1 LLWYDLCYCYTI
13 MKIRFT
19 LLLFLFSSF
28 AFSQRMIFYV
38 ADTKGDCY
46 GVGKGLCLQIKEKPD
61 EPYALFYSGIEG
73 FSYEEGYH
81 YKLEVMRVKKE
92 RPPADGGVYNYYLIN
107 IISKERSKNYTLK
120 NTPIPDQRPLSLVR
134 ISKSGKMEIVDNN
147 VVPSISFD
155 KRNGRISGKAG
166 CNRYFGKV
174 SFDQQ
179 RIFISGVGSTQM
191 ACTDMEIESL
201 YLKHLTAVNRYQ
213 LSGNNLQLFRDQE
226 LLLQFIVPEN

>member
-1 LLWYDLCYCYTI
+1 

-38 ADTKGDCY
+38 ADTMGDCY

-147 VVPSISFD
+147 IVPSISFD

-166 CNRYFGKV
+166 CNLYFGKV

>member
-1 LLWYDLCYCYTI
+1 

-226 LLLQFIVPEN
+226 LLLQVIVPEN

>member
-1 LLWYDLCYCYTI
+1 
-13 MKIRFT
+13 
-19 LLLFLFSSF
+19 
-28 AFSQRMIFYV
+28 MIFYV

>member
-1 LLWYDLCYCYTI
+1 

>member
-1 LLWYDLCYCYTI
+1 
-13 MKIRFT
+13 
-19 LLLFLFSSF
+19 
-28 AFSQRMIFYV
+28 MIFYV

-46 GVGKGLCLQIKEKPD
+46 GVGKGLCLQVKEKTD
-61 EPYALFYSGIEG
+61 EPYSLFYSGIEG

-92 RPPADGGVYNYYLIN
+92 RPPADGSVYNYYLIN

-134 ISKSGKMEIVDNN
+134 ISKSGKMEMVDNN

-155 KRNGRISGKAG
+155 KKNGRISGKAG

>member
-1 LLWYDLCYCYTI
+1 MLWYDLCYCYTI

-19 LLLFLFSSF
+19 LLLLFLSSF

-92 RPPADGGVYNYYLIN
+92 RLPADGSAYNYYLIH

-120 NTPIPDQRPLSLVR
+120 ISPIPDQRSLSLVG
-134 ISKSGKMEIVDNN
+134 ISKSGKMEIIDNN
-147 VVPSISFD
+147 VVPSIYFD
-155 KRNGRISGKAG
+155 KKNGKISGKAG

>member
-1 LLWYDLCYCYTI
+1 
-13 MKIRFT
+13 MKIRLAI
-19 LLLFLFSSF
+19 LLLLFSSF

-46 GVGKGLCLQIKEKPD
+46 GVAKGLCLQVKEKPD

-81 YKLEVMRVKKE
+81 YKLEVMRVKRE
-92 RPPADGGVYNYYLIN
+92 RPPADGSAYNYYLIN

-120 NTPIPDQRPLSLVR
+120 NTPIPDMRSLSLVR
-134 ISKSGKMEIVDNN
+134 ISKSGKMEMVDNN
-147 VVPSISFD
+147 AIPSISFD
-155 KRNGRISGKAG
+155 KKNGRISGKAG

-179 RIFISGVGSTQM
+179 RISISGVGSTQM
-191 ACTDMEIESL
+191 ACSDMEIESL

>member
-1 LLWYDLCYCYTI
+1 MLWYDLCYCYTI
-13 MKIRFT
+13 MKICFT
-19 LLLFLFSSF
+19 LLLLVCASF

-38 ADTKGDCY
+38 ADIKGDCY
-46 GVGKGLCLQIKEKPD
+46 GVGRGLCLQIKEKPD

-81 YKLEVMRVKKE
+81 YKLEVMRVKRE
-92 RPPADGGVYNYYLIN
+92 RPPSDGSIYNYYLIN
-107 IISKERSKNYTLK
+107 IISKERSKNYALK

-134 ISKSGKMEIVDNN
+134 ISKSGKMEIVGNN

-191 ACTDMEIESL
+191 ACTDMEMESL

-213 LSGNNLQLFRDQE
+213 LSGNNLQLYRDQE

>member
-1 LLWYDLCYCYTI
+1 

-19 LLLFLFSSF
+19 LLLLLLSSV
-28 AFSQRMIFYV
+28 AFTQRMIFYV
-38 ADTKGDCY
+38 ADTKGNCY
-46 GVGKGLCLQIKEKPD
+46 GVGKGLCLQVKEKPD

-92 RPPADGGVYNYYLIN
+92 RPPADGSAYNYYLIN
-107 IISKERSKNYTLK
+107 ILNKERSKNYTLK
-120 NTPIPDQRPLSLVR
+120 NIPIPDQLSFSLVR
-134 ISKSGKMEIVDNN
+134 ISKSGKMEMIDNML
-147 VVPSISFD
+147 VPNISFD
-155 KRNGRISGKAG
+155 KKNGRISGKAG

-226 LLLQFIVPEN
+226 LLLQFIIPEN

>member
-1 LLWYDLCYCYTI
+1 
-13 MKIRFT
+13 
-19 LLLFLFSSF
+19 
-28 AFSQRMIFYV
+28 V

-46 GVGKGLCLQIKEKPD
+46 GVGRGLCLQIKEKPD

-81 YKLEVMRVKKE
+81 YKLEVMRVKRE
-92 RPPADGGVYNYYLIN
+92 RPPADGSVYNYYLIN

-147 VVPSISFD
+147 IVPSISFD

>member
-1 LLWYDLCYCYTI
+1 
-13 MKIRFT
+13 
-19 LLLFLFSSF
+19 
-28 AFSQRMIFYV
+28 MIFYV

-46 GVGKGLCLQIKEKPD
+46 GVGRGLCLQIKEKPD

-92 RPPADGGVYNYYLIN
+92 RPPADGSVYNYYLIN

-134 ISKSGKMEIVDNN
+134 ISKSGKMEMVDNN
-147 VVPSISFD
+147 IVPSISFD
-155 KRNGRISGKAG
+155 KKNGRIFGKAG

>member
-1 LLWYDLCYCYTI
+1 

-19 LLLFLFSSF
+19 LLLLLFSSF
-28 AFSQRMIFYV
+28 AFSQRTIFYV

-46 GVGKGLCLQIKEKPD
+46 GVGKGLCLQVKEKPD

-81 YKLEVMRVKKE
+81 YKLEVMRVKRE
-92 RPPADGGVYNYYLIN
+92 RPPADGSAYNYYLIN

-120 NTPIPDQRPLSLVR
+120 NTPIPDMRSLSLVL
-134 ISKSGKMEIVDNN
+134 ISKSGKMEMVDNN
-147 VVPSISFD
+147 AIPSISFD
-155 KRNGRISGKAG
+155 KKNGRISGKAG

-179 RIFISGVGSTQM
+179 RILISGVGSTQM
-191 ACTDMEIESL
+191 ACSDMEIESL
-201 YLKHLTAVNRYQ
+201 YLKYLTAVNRYQ

>member
-1 LLWYDLCYCYTI
+1 MLWYDLCYCYTI

>member
-1 LLWYDLCYCYTI
+1 
-13 MKIRFT
+13 
-19 LLLFLFSSF
+19 
-28 AFSQRMIFYV
+28 MIFYV

-46 GVGKGLCLQIKEKPD
+46 GVGKGLCLQVKEKPD

-81 YKLEVMRVKKE
+81 YKLEVMRVKRE
-92 RPPADGGVYNYYLIN
+92 RPPADGSAYNYYLIN
-107 IISKERSKNYTLK
+107 ILSKERSKNYTLK
-120 NTPIPDQRPLSLVR
+120 STPIPDMRSLSLVR
-134 ISKSGKMEIVDNN
+134 ISKSGKMEMVDNN
-147 VVPSISFD
+147 VIPSISFD
-155 KRNGRISGKAG
+155 KKNGRISGKAG

-179 RIFISGVGSTQM
+179 RIYISGVGSTQM

-201 YLKHLTAVNRYQ
+201 YLKHLTVVNRYQ

>member
-1 LLWYDLCYCYTI
+1 MKTRLTI
-13 MKIRFT
+13 L
-19 LLLFLFSSF
+19 LLLFLSF

-46 GVGKGLCLQIKEKPD
+46 GVAKGLCLQVKEKPD

-81 YKLEVMRVKKE
+81 YKLEVMRVKRE
-92 RPPADGGVYNYYLIN
+92 RPPADGSAYNYYLIN

-120 NTPIPDQRPLSLVR
+120 NTPIPDMRSLSLVR
-134 ISKSGKMEIVDNN
+134 ISKSGKMEMVDNN
-147 VVPSISFD
+147 AIPSISFD
-155 KRNGRISGKAG
+155 KKNGRISGKAG

-179 RIFISGVGSTQM
+179 RISISGVGSTQM
-191 ACTDMEIESL
+191 ACSDMEIESL

>member
-1 LLWYDLCYCYTI
+1 
-13 MKIRFT
+13 MKIRLAI
-19 LLLFLFSSF
+19 LLLLFSSF

-46 GVGKGLCLQIKEKPD
+46 GVAKGLCLQVKEKPD

-81 YKLEVMRVKKE
+81 YKLEVMRVKRE
-92 RPPADGGVYNYYLIN
+92 RPPADGSAYNYYLIN

-120 NTPIPDQRPLSLVR
+120 NTPIPDMRSLSLVR
-134 ISKSGKMEIVDNN
+134 ISKSGKMEMVDNN
-147 VVPSISFD
+147 AIPSISFD
-155 KRNGRISGKAG
+155 KKNGRISGKAG

-174 SFDQQ
+174 SFDQH
-179 RIFISGVGSTQM
+179 RISISGVGSTQM
-191 ACTDMEIESL
+191 ACSDMEIESL

>member
-1 LLWYDLCYCYTI
+1 

-213 LSGNNLQLFRDQE
+213 LSGNNLQLFSDQE

>member
-1 LLWYDLCYCYTI
+1 MVWYDLCYCYTI
-13 MKIRFT
+13 MKICFT
-19 LLLFLFSSF
+19 LLLLLLSSF

-46 GVGKGLCLQIKEKPD
+46 GVGKGLCLQVKEKPE

-81 YKLEVMRVKKE
+81 YKLEVMRVKRE
-92 RPPADGGVYNYYLIN
+92 RPPADASAYNYYLIN
-107 IISKERSKNYTLK
+107 IISKERSKNYGQK
-120 NTPIPDQRPLSLVR
+120 ISPIPDQRALSLVR
-134 ISKSGKMEIVDNN
+134 ISKSGKMEIVDNAA
-147 VVPSISFD
+147 VPNIYFD
-155 KRNGRISGKAG
+155 KKNGRISGKAG

-191 ACTDMEIESL
+191 ACSDMEIESL
-201 YLKHLTAVNRYQ
+201 YLKYLTAVNRYQ

>member
-1 LLWYDLCYCYTI
+1 MLWYDLCYCYTV
-13 MKIRFT
+13 MKIRITF
-19 LLLFLFSSF
+19 LLLLFSSF

-73 FSYEEGYH
+73 FSYEEGYY

-92 RPPADGGVYNYYLIN
+92 RPPADGSAYNYYLIN
-107 IISKERSKNYTLK
+107 IISKERSKNYTIK
-120 NTPIPDQRPLSLVR
+120 SSPIPDLRPLSLVR
-134 ISKSGKMEIVDNN
+134 ISKSGKMEMIENN
-147 VVPSISFD
+147 IVPSISFD
-155 KRNGRISGKAG
+155 KKNGRISGKAG

-201 YLKHLTAVNRYQ
+201 YLKHLAVVNRYQ

>member
-1 LLWYDLCYCYTI
+1 

-46 GVGKGLCLQIKEKPD
+46 GVGKGLCLQVKEKTD
-61 EPYALFYSGIEG
+61 EPYSLFYSGIEG

-92 RPPADGGVYNYYLIN
+92 RPPADGSVYNYYLIN

-134 ISKSGKMEIVDNN
+134 ISKSGKMEMVDNN

-155 KRNGRISGKAG
+155 KKNGRISGKAG

>member
-1 LLWYDLCYCYTI
+1 
-13 MKIRFT
+13 M
-19 LLLFLFSSF
+19 
-28 AFSQRMIFYV
+28 
-38 ADTKGDCY
+38 
-46 GVGKGLCLQIKEKPD
+46 
-61 EPYALFYSGIEG
+61 FYSGIEG

>member
-1 LLWYDLCYCYTI
+1 MNFFET
-13 MKIRFT
+13 
-19 LLLFLFSSF
+19 
-28 AFSQRMIFYV
+28 
-38 ADTKGDCY
+38 
-46 GVGKGLCLQIKEKPD
+46 
-61 EPYALFYSGIEG
+61 
-73 FSYEEGYH
+73 
-81 YKLEVMRVKKE
+81 
-92 RPPADGGVYNYYLIN
+92 
-107 IISKERSKNYTLK
+107 SKNYTLK
-120 NTPIPDQRPLSLVR
+120 NTPIPDQRPLSFVR
-134 ISKSGKMEIVDNN
+134 ISKSVKMEIVDNN

-201 YLKHLTAVNRYQ
+201 YLKHHTAVNRYQ

>member
-1 LLWYDLCYCYTI
+1 MKVWLTI
-13 MKIRFT
+13 
-19 LLLFLFSSF
+19 LLLVCSSF

-38 ADTKGDCY
+38 ADNKGDCY
-46 GVGKGLCLQIKEKPD
+46 GVGKGLCLQVKEKPD

-92 RPPADGGVYNYYLIN
+92 RPPADGSVYNYYLIN

-120 NTPIPDQRPLSLVR
+120 NTPIPDQRLLSLVR

-147 VVPSISFD
+147 LVPSISFD
-155 KRNGRISGKAG
+155 KKNGRISGKAG

-179 RIFISGVGSTQM
+179 RIFISSVGSTQM